1 MHSIKISKY
10 RMGIKFVKNPLAVEQ
25 NNYTSKNTNVYI
37 VYDLDSWQRNSAYNF
52 KFKNSLFGATSVV
65 KNSVG

>member
-1 MHSIKISKY
+1 
-10 RMGIKFVKNPLAVEQ
+10 MGIKFVKDLLAVEQ
-25 NNYTSKNTNVYI
+25 NNYTGKNITVYI
-37 VYDLDSWQRNSAYNF
+37 VYDLDSWQRNSTYNF